1 MLSKRFPCT
10 FFRFRKKEYSMPRKT
25 TVVTLAQPLSGPPA
39 LPFNPVAAAA
49 PRGRPSWSGLLRL
62 SLVTVPV
69 KAFPAVGSAAT
80 PQFNQLHAD
89 CGQRIRYEK
98 RCPEHGPVDS
108 AAIVRGYQ
116 YAPDQYVLV
125 EPEELEQFRPA
136 QDKALVLEQFVPA
149 YHVDPSF
156 FAGRS
161 LYLAPDG
168 VAAHHPYA
176 VIAAALGQAR
186 KWALGRVI
194 LSGHRQLIVVR
205 SVGRLLA
212 LDVLHY
218 PTQVRAASSW
228 EADLHEAAASAEEL
242 QLAAQLLE
250 AGGPLDWSRYR
261 DTNAEELA
269 ALLEA
274 KIAGRPQAPAADPAA
289 AVRPLLDA
297 LKQSVAAAGGR
308 PEATSAPPRRS
319 RSQKRIAS

>member
-1 MLSKRFPCT
+1 
-10 FFRFRKKEYSMPRKT
+10 MPRKT
-25 TVVTLAQPLSGPPA
+25 TAATQTPPLSSPPA
-39 LPFNPVAAAA
+39 LPVNPVAAPA

-80 PQFNQLHAD
+80 PQFNQLHAG

-108 AAIVRGYQ
+108 AGIVRGYQ

-161 LYLAPDG
+161 LYLVPDG

-228 EADLHEAAASAEEL
+228 EADLHELVS
-242 QLAAQLLE
+242 
-250 AGGPLDWSRYR
+250 
-261 DTNAEELA
+261 
-269 ALLEA
+269 
-274 KIAGRPQAPAADPAA
+274 GR
-289 AVRPLLDA
+289 
-297 LKQSVAAAGGR
+297 
-308 PEATSAPPRRS
+308 RR
-319 RSQKRIAS
+319 